1 MTTYESQYVQIFFD
15 VGGMF
20 SEIQDKFY
28 LILRVQHNRV
38 LFMTK
43 AYVCVIHDR
52 PSSQQL
58 GYARWQY
65 DLCCECC
72 YSYVAFIQ
80 TSKGDKSMKGRK
92 KCRKGGKR

>member
-1 MTTYESQYVQIFFD
+1 MTTYESQYVKFFFD

-28 LILRVQHNRV
+28 LLLRVQYNRV
-38 LFMTK
+38 LFMTI

-58 GYARWQY
+58 G
-65 DLCCECC
+65 
-72 YSYVAFIQ
+72 
-80 TSKGDKSMKGRK
+80 
-92 KCRKGGKR
+92 